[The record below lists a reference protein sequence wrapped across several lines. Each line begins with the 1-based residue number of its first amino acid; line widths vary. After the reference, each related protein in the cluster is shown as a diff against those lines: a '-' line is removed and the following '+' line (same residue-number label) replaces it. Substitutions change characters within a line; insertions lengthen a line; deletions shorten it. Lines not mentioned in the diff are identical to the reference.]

1 MNPLLISGFGTS
13 INVEKRKL
21 IIQNKLKNQRLEFY
35 PHKIDHDSIILDGHS
50 GTITFDS
57 MRWLMKHG
65 INLTLLNWNGR
76 LLGITLPES
85 PVSGKLRIK
94 QYQKYLD
101 YKTRY
106 KIAEKIVKNKIESS
120 INLLEKI
127 PEKRRRGQR
136 GADKKPRRFNP
147 NSLQNLKPFRTKL
160 SNSRTATTNL
170 SNSGSGT
177 TNWTSVVGIGL
188 IVAVPI
194 VLAWMLYKPKQKEE
208 LVLGKK
214 VLEHTV

>member
-1 MNPLLISGFGTS
+1 MNEK
-13 INVEKRKL
+13 INEFP
-21 IIQNKLKNQRLEFY
+21 NLK
-35 PHKIDHDSIILDGHS
+35 S
-50 GTITFDS
+50 
-57 MRWLMKHG
+57 
-65 INLTLLNWNGR
+65 
-76 LLGITLPES
+76 
-85 PVSGKLRIK
+85 
-94 QYQKYLD
+94 
-101 YKTRY
+101 
-106 KIAEKIVKNKIESS
+106 EKIVTEPEKMITVPEQ
-120 INLLEKI
+120 INDTIEKI

-194 VLAWMLYKPKQKEE
+194 VLAWMLYKPMKFRS
-208 LVLGKK
+208 
-214 VLEHTV
+214 HTFR